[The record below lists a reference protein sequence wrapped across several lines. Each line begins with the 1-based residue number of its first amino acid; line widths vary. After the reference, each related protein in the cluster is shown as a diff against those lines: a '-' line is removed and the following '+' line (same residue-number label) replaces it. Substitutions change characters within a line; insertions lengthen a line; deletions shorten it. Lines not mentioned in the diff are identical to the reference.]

1 MKGKHIQLPYG
12 DLSDDEPKKLLHFNV
27 PPNYKRDILFKQF
40 PYLSHVKNP
49 MLNKIIKNG
58 IVDGAELQKYL
69 LLTGLL
75 QDSIQQSLDMVVTDG
90 FFNNAAVRRELDQK
104 YPTLMKKPNPV
115 NVIFKDKVHFDV
127 QNPIVGLLA
136 AQVRNN
142 EKAIFEQVEK
152 APSTKEVTIS
162 ERLEK
167 LKKFNNKNN
176 NDNNDN
182 DDDDDDGNGD
192 LPRLPT
198 LPSFPPKNNEFDSEF
213 DSDDKKLTPIQK
225 FLLDKPQKEKL
236 AVAVGENPTFAPQPQ
251 EKTTAKKVKFSD
263 DLAKI
268 FPEGNEIVKSNK
280 IPNINE
286 KDEISISNAQE
297 MIAELNRGKL
307 PDQLKFFEGD
317 GREENLLL
325 QKMRKNIGNLS
336 KANLEFLEYLSSDYG
351 KELLQKNKLK
361 IHVESGEIFYDN
373 TNTGKNFYNFF
384 SDQEDE
390 TKNIVDLNLNS
401 GGDLEYYVREILSG
415 TTNDRFELHKNPT
428 AKFLFHRFNNF

>member
-27 PPNYKRDILFKQF
+27 PPNYKRGILFKQF

-127 QNPIVGLLA
+127 QNPIIALLA
-136 AQVRNN
+136 AQVSNN
-142 EKAIFEQVEK
+142 EKAIFEQIKK
-152 APSTKEVTIS
+152 APSTKDVTIS
-162 ERLEK
+162 KRLEK

-176 NDNNDN
+176 NDDDDN

-192 LPRLPT
+192 LSHLPT

-213 DSDDKKLTPIQK
+213 DSDTKKLTPTQK
-225 FLLDKPQKEKL
+225 
-236 AVAVGENPTFAPQPQ
+236 
-251 EKTTAKKVKFSD
+251 
-263 DLAKI
+263 
-268 FPEGNEIVKSNK
+268 
-280 IPNINE
+280 
-286 KDEISISNAQE
+286 
-297 MIAELNRGKL
+297 
-307 PDQLKFFEGD
+307 
-317 GREENLLL
+317 
-325 QKMRKNIGNLS
+325 
-336 KANLEFLEYLSSDYG
+336 
-351 KELLQKNKLK
+351 
-361 IHVESGEIFYDN
+361 
-373 TNTGKNFYNFF
+373 
-384 SDQEDE
+384 
-390 TKNIVDLNLNS
+390 
-401 GGDLEYYVREILSG
+401 
-415 TTNDRFELHKNPT
+415 
-428 AKFLFHRFNNF
+428 